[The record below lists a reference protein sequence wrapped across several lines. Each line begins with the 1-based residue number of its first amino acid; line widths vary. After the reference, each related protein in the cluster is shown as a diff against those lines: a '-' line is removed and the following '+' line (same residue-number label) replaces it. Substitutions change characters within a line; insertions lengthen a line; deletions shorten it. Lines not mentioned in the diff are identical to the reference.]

1 MAAQQYDD
9 DQPLAA
15 DNFDAD
21 STYSEPVSA
30 GLTSLRS
37 SVLNWRVENGR
48 TYHAMSDG
56 KYSFPN
62 DDRELDRLDLQHN
75 MWLLTLR
82 GKLALCPKEHG
93 AKRVLDAGTGTGIWA
108 MEYGDLHPQAEVIG
122 VDLSPVQPNLVPPNV
137 TFEADDLEKEWTWNV
152 PFDFIFARILAGS
165 LVSYE
170 DFVRKAYDNLEP
182 GGYIELQE
190 VELPYRSD
198 DGTLPKDSDI
208 ARYGQLFKDAC
219 KTINRPMVEG
229 DQLEEWVRKA
239 GFVNVTRTQLKWPL
253 NSWPADKHYKE
264 IGAWCHYNV
273 DQGLEG
279 LSLALFTRILGWSK
293 EETLVF
299 CGKVRNQFKDRSIHA
314 YSPIT
319 IVYAQKPGGPP
330 AEEPEEEEAPAAAPA
345 EEA

>member
-1 MAAQQYDD
+1 M
-9 DQPLAA
+9 
-15 DNFDAD
+15 
-21 STYSEPVSA
+21 
-30 GLTSLRS
+30 
-37 SVLNWRVENGR
+37 
-48 TYHAMSDG
+48 
-56 KYSFPN
+56 
-62 DDRELDRLDLQHN
+62 
-75 MWLLTLR
+75 
-82 GKLALCPKEHG
+82 
-93 AKRVLDAGTGTGIWA
+93 
-108 MEYGDLHPQAEVIG
+108 
-122 VDLSPVQPNLVPPNV
+122 
-137 TFEADDLEKEWTWNV
+137 

-198 DGTLPKDSDI
+198 DGTLPEDSDI

-314 YSPIT
+314 YSPMSVQPRRRRGGLCLLTCVLVPSSTLRSLEARLRRVPKKRRRLRLPLLRRKLDLSVRWRRPDRDEVLGRCCDVFILAWHWR
-319 IVYAQKPGGPP
+319 IVRIACILHAAGHDENDDSISETMCSFAQMPLY
-330 AEEPEEEEAPAAAPA
+330 EEVGLEAYRLGREWNVEVNP
-345 EEA
+345 